1 VSPLPGLVL
10 ALLSLVAWTA
20 AAQSP
25 TERMGRVRRVPLTGA
40 PVDVSVA
47 PGIPTTLNFDADIH
61 PPSVELEPPGRIKLL
76 SVAARAITLMPGA
89 ELGEAVA
96 LRVRFADACST
107 LEPAFSL
114 RTDAAAVDAQ
124 VMAYRDARAAELLLA
139 QVAEWEART
148 AACEGEVAALRERG
162 GATSPASWVLSGQMG
177 NRGVQVAEVECKA
190 DTRAGGVTCAAAL
203 RYLAKTWVVVS
214 MPLRNPPGQ
223 PVWKPGKAWFVSESS
238 GERIPARVVA
248 LAPEALAPESAGT
261 LAVEFARPATRPGE
275 VYRVEVREAEGTRH
289 LSVSGVTVDVAV
301 EPARKEHG
309 P

>member
-1 VSPLPGLVL
+1 MSPLPGLVL

-25 TERMGRVRRVPLTGA
+25 TEPMVRVRRVPLTGS
-40 PVDVSVA
+40 PVEVSVA

-61 PPSVELEPPGRIKLL
+61 PRSVELEPPGRIKLL

-96 LRVRFADACST
+96 LRVRFADACSA

-139 QVAEWEART
+139 QVAEMEART

-162 GATSPASWVLSGQMG
+162 GATGPASWVLSGQIVG
-177 NRGVQVAEVECKA
+177 SGVQGAAVGCKA
-190 DTRAGGVTCAAAL
+190 GTRAGGVTCESAR

-214 MPLRNPPGQ
+214 MRLVNPPGQ
-223 PVWKPGKAWFVSESS
+223 LAWKPGKAWLVSESHR
-238 GERIPARVVA
+238 ERTPARVVA
-248 LAPEALAPESAGT
+248 LEPEALAPDAAGT
-261 LAVEFARPATRPGE
+261 LAVEFARPPERPGE

-289 LSVSGVTVDVAV
+289 LSVSGVTVDDAV

>member
-25 TERMGRVRRVPLTGA
+25 TEPMVRVRRVPLTGS
-40 PVDVSVA
+40 PVEVSVA

-61 PPSVELEPPGRIKLL
+61 PRSVELEPPGRIKLL

-96 LRVRFADACST
+96 LRVRFADACSA

-139 QVAEWEART
+139 QVAEMEART

-162 GATSPASWVLSGQMG
+162 GATGPASWVLSGQIVG
-177 NRGVQVAEVECKA
+177 SGVQGAAVGCKA
-190 DTRAGGVTCAAAL
+190 GTRAGGVTCESAR

-214 MPLRNPPGQ
+214 MRLVNPPGQ
-223 PVWKPGKAWFVSESS
+223 LAWKPGKAWLVSESHR
-238 GERIPARVVA
+238 ERTPARVVA
-248 LAPEALAPESAGT
+248 LEPEALAPDAAGT
-261 LAVEFARPATRPGE
+261 LAVEFARPPERPGE

-289 LSVSGVTVDVAV
+289 LSVSGVTVDDAV